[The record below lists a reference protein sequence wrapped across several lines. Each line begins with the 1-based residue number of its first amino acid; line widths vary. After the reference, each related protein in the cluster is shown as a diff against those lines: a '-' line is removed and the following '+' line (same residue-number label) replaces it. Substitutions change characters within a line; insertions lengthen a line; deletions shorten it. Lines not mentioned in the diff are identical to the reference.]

1 MSKHQITGRVW
12 IDHHV
17 MTRVSGANEGA
28 LPGKSQSLDRSNKAR
43 GLSTSV
49 IGNVQFV
56 RLLRKAGN
64 VPSALDIFE

>member
-1 MSKHQITGRVW
+1 
-12 IDHHV
+12 